1 MYYTDITKLTKVKG
15 GLKRMDFMSRG
26 SRSGQPS
33 SQINDNASS
42 NSSSTSAI
50 GGTDRTKT
58 ANVNRNQSNSSKGA
72 RIGGVIMLFSIT
84 VLLVALIASLIFGN
98 PAKSGNSEFRNVD
111 ASKLQAVFL
120 NGGQVYFGKI
130 NSLNPQFMRMSDI
143 YYLRVNQQV
152 QPGQTQPADD
162 GISLVKLG
170 CELHG
175 PTDSMVINR
184 EQVIFWENLKEDG
197 QVAKAVKEFKDK
209 NPEGQ
214 KCEQPQQG
222 SNATEP
228 AANDAPATP
237 PATPPADAGNAT
249 P

>member
-1 MYYTDITKLTKVKG
+1 
-15 GLKRMDFMSRG
+15 
-26 SRSGQPS
+26 
-33 SQINDNASS
+33 
-42 NSSSTSAI
+42 
-50 GGTDRTKT
+50 
-58 ANVNRNQSNSSKGA
+58 
-72 RIGGVIMLFSIT
+72 MLFSIT

-249 P
+249 VCTRNERFRIRKRSLFYSSLLIQRSIPKRETPSSKNRPLATILQPARSGDQ